1 MSVSGPSERYIFSA
15 AAVVTVSRAPAP
27 TSLSRPKRSPPVIP
41 PPVLTMTASSP
52 AWLLPL
58 GKRTRSEPDS
68 WTRPRRLPPGPAA
81 TVNAILP
88 TARLPAKISLRSGA
102 LPSIG
107 SPIKNRASN
116 RHGALERALVEIVA
130 VAGIDDG
137 AAVHDG
143 EMVAEFAG
151 KVEILL
157 DQHDGDLAER
167 AQIGDGA
174 ADILDDRRLDAFGRL
189 VEQQE
194 PRPHHQGAA
203 DGELLLLAAR
213 QVAAAPAQHGFEH
226 REQREHVVGRAAR
239 VARQRRKPGAQI
251 FLDRE
256 QRKDFAALRHIGDAA
271 PRPLRRFQRGDV
283 VAFPGDGAA
292 AHRLLAGQRVE
303 EAGLADAVPA
313 EHAGDLARLGFQ
325 RYGAQRLRGAVM
337 QVDGLRVQHDQR
349 PKYTSTTRSF
359 CETWSIEPSASTEPS
374 CRHVTLTPRSRTNVI
389 SCSTTTTVC
398 SLLISLSSSA
408 VCRVSTSVMP
418 ATGSS
423 TNRSFGSCASSMPI
437 SSHCFCPCAKLPA
450 RRLRTAVRRVVA
462 KISSMR
468 RCSAG
473 VCRHHKL
480 VSAR

>member
-1 MSVSGPSERYIFSA
+1 MSMS
-15 AAVVTVSRAPAP
+15 
-27 TSLSRPKRSPPVIP
+27 KRSPPVMP
-41 PPVLTMTASSP
+41 PPVLTMTASS
-52 AWLLPL
+52 AVLLLPL
-58 GKRTRSEPDS
+58 GKRTRSEPAS
-68 WTRPRRLPPGPAA
+68 WTLPRRLPPGPAA
-81 TVNAILP
+81 TVNATLP
-88 TARLPAKISLRSGA
+88 TARLPVKISLRSGA
-102 LPSIG
+102 PSIG
-107 SPIKNRASN
+107 SPIRIRASN

-189 VEQQE
+189 VEQEQ
-194 PRPHHQGAA
+194 PRPHHQRSA
-203 DGELLLLAAR
+203 DGKLLLLAAR
-213 QVAAAPAQHGFEH
+213 KVAAAPAQHGFQH
-226 REQREHVVGRAAR
+226 REQREHVVRYAAR
-239 VARQRRKPGAQI
+239 LARQRRKAGTEI
-251 FLDRE
+251 LLDRE
-256 QRKDFAALRHIGDAA
+256 QRKDFTALRHIGDAA
-271 PRPLRRFQRGDV
+271 PRPFRRFERGDV
-283 VAFPGDGAA
+283 VAFPNDGAA
-292 AHRLLAGQRVE
+292 AHRLLAGQRIE
-303 EAGLADAVPA
+303 EAGLADAVAP
-313 EHAGDLARLGFQ
+313 EHASDFAGLGLE
-325 RYGAQRLRGAVM
+325 RNRPQRLRGAIV
-337 QVDGLRVQHDQR
+337 QIDGLCVQHDQR

-359 CETWSIEPSASTEPS
+359 CVTWSIEPSASTEPS
-374 CRHVTLTPRSRTNVI
+374 CRHVTFTPRSRTKVM

-423 TNRSFGSCASSMPI
+423 TKRSFGSCASSMPI
-437 SSHCFCPCAKLPA
+437 SSHCFWPCAKLPA

-480 VSAR
+480 VRAR